1 VIGLDTNVLV
11 RLLVRDHE
19 EQYQRV
25 LDLLLRDGERPASF
39 YVNHVVLVETA
50 WVLRSDYRLSR
61 GEIADALQS
70 LLDVGSFDIQDRER
84 VSSALILFR
93 ESKADFAD
101 CLIAIGNLAAGCS
114 HTATFDARAHAI
126 EGMQPV

>member
-1 VIGLDTNVLV
+1 MIGLDTNILV

-25 LDLLLRDGERPASF
+25 VDLLMRDGERPDSF
-39 YVNHVVLVETA
+39 HVNHVVLVETA
-50 WVLRSDYRLSR
+50 WVLRSDYRLGR

-70 LLDVGSFDIQDRER
+70 LLDIGSFHIQHRER
-84 VSSALILFR
+84 VASALNLFR

-101 CLIAIGNLAAGCS
+101 CLISVENLAAGCT
-114 HTATFDARAHAI
+114 HTATFDTRAQGI
-126 EGMQPV
+126 EGMRPV